1 MTTEAKKDEPLFLDT
16 PEPKVT
22 DEGGLDIVLETKP
35 AEKKEPEPKVEDK
48 KEPEVK
54 KDEKSEPKAD
64 DKPVFDDPKRQTM
77 FEEGYIDKDGK
88 PGPNHDK
95 FVKLYGEKKDLE
107 RQLRDGIDNSPA
119 IQEVKSMLQNLIERN
134 KVLEEQI
141 ADSGAESRL
150 GRLDVQLAEL
160 ESQQATAKDDMDM
173 DKFSSLNDKIV
184 EVKMALRDEEAALKQ
199 GDEPAAPANAVAI
212 DAEWATAVVEAST
225 APHGYDWTVYPGGA
239 SGSLPAKA
247 YLGCWYRGR
256 AVLSGN
262 PNDPHQ
268 WYMSRQLNPF
278 DFAYVANDAQTP
290 VAGTNADAGKV
301 GDIVRA
307 LIPFHDDYMIFGCA
321 SSMHY
326 LQGDPAA
333 GGELYSIDDFS
344 GIFGAQS
351 WCFDKTGDLYLFGD
365 DGISRI
371 KRGTIFVENL
381 SVVTLPK
388 LLENEAADPTTH
400 RIVLG
405 YDKRRDGI
413 VIAITKLSD
422 GSNSNYFYDIKGD
435 GFFPETYP
443 DECGPYSMLYYS
455 ANSETNADLLFG
467 CKDGYI
473 RSFDDTAKDD
483 DIGGSDQTISSH
495 VLMPIQDL
503 SSEDDDGQGRLS
515 SITLELSG
523 GASGGDHSD
532 SDGAT
537 LDVHV
542 RDSAEKLVEAVKDG
556 DTPLIRRA
564 FSGTGRQKRIRKKA
578 RGKWLG
584 IVLKNSTVS
593 ESWSL
598 SKLSVITKIA
608 GRIKG

>member
-212 DAEWATAVVEAST
+212 DAEWATAVVAFKADNPWFDEKSDDYNRIMSSDAINIDNKLRQDPKWANVPFAERLKEVATRMVDDKLANIKPTNDKPPS
-225 APHGYDWTVYPGGA
+225 PEGGA
-239 SGSLPAKA
+239 TTAAPVGAKTVRLSALEKELADGLGTSYEDFAKA
-247 YLGCWYRGR
+247 KMLE
-256 AVLSGN
+256 
-262 PNDPHQ
+262 
-268 WYMSRQLNPF
+268 
-278 DFAYVANDAQTP
+278 
-290 VAGTNADAGKV
+290 
-301 GDIVRA
+301 
-307 LIPFHDDYMIFGCA
+307 
-321 SSMHY
+321 
-326 LQGDPAA
+326 GDP
-333 GGELYSIDDFS
+333 
-344 GIFGAQS
+344 
-351 WCFDKTGDLYLFGD
+351 
-365 DGISRI
+365 
-371 KRGTIFVENL
+371 V
-381 SVVTLPK
+381 
-388 LLENEAADPTTH
+388 
-400 RIVLG
+400 
-405 YDKRRDGI
+405 
-413 VIAITKLSD
+413 
-422 GSNSNYFYDIKGD
+422 
-435 GFFPETYP
+435 
-443 DECGPYSMLYYS
+443 
-455 ANSETNADLLFG
+455 
-467 CKDGYI
+467 
-473 RSFDDTAKDD
+473 
-483 DIGGSDQTISSH
+483 
-495 VLMPIQDL
+495 
-503 SSEDDDGQGRLS
+503 
-515 SITLELSG
+515 
-523 GASGGDHSD
+523 
-532 SDGAT
+532 
-537 LDVHV
+537 
-542 RDSAEKLVEAVKDG
+542 
-556 DTPLIRRA
+556 
-564 FSGTGRQKRIRKKA
+564 
-578 RGKWLG
+578 
-584 IVLKNSTVS
+584 
-593 ESWSL
+593 
-598 SKLSVITKIA
+598 
-608 GRIKG
+608 

>member
-1 MTTEAKKDEPLFLDT
+1 MVVSIDPQTSLKRLVAAGNNTVYTERAVAGTLTQVAGLTVDTSDNLNMFSGLQKAFIVNGTILKIVDFSNTKITLNSAWTTAPTRGTILT
-16 PEPKVT
+16 
-22 DEGGLDIVLETKP
+22 G
-35 AEKKEPEPKVEDK
+35 
-48 KEPEVK
+48 
-54 KDEKSEPKAD
+54 
-64 DKPVFDDPKRQTM
+64 
-77 FEEGYIDKDGK
+77 
-88 PGPNHDK
+88 
-95 FVKLYGEKKDLE
+95 
-107 RQLRDGIDNSPA
+107 
-119 IQEVKSMLQNLIERN
+119 
-134 KVLEEQI
+134 
-141 ADSGAESRL
+141 ADSGATMVVDFVNTAKTIVYGFTIS
-150 GRLDVQLAEL
+150 GTFAVSGEL
-160 ESQQATAKDDMDM
+160 EVITGGGALPAT
-173 DKFSSLNDKIV
+173 
-184 EVKMALRDEEAALKQ
+184 R
-199 GDEPAAPANAVAI
+199 
-212 DAEWATAVVEAST
+212 WATAVVEAST
-225 APHGYDWTVYPGGA
+225 APHHYDWTVYPGGT
-239 SGSLPAKA
+239 SGSLPAKV
-247 YLGCWYRGR
+247 YLGAWYRGR
-256 AVLSGN
+256 TVLSGN

-290 VAGTNADAGKV
+290 VAGTNADAGKI

-556 DTPLIRRA
+556 DTPLITRT
-564 FSGTGRQKRIRKKA
+564 FSGTGRQKRIRAKA
-578 RGKWLG
+578 RGKWAG
-584 IVLKNSTVS
+584 IVLKNSTATK
-593 ESWSL
+593 SWSL
-598 SKLSVITKIA
+598 SKLSINSKLA
-608 GRIKG
+608 GRIKR